1 MKPIPLLAVPISN
14 STQTNSIVLEPFG
27 GSGSTLICCEQLG
40 RICYAIE
47 LDEKFVDV
55 IINRYIETVGNA
67 DGVSVNRNGLFISY
81 KEAVS
86 YVRNSN

>member
-1 MKPIPLLAVPISN
+1 MKPIPLLAIPLQN

-40 RICYAIE
+40 RVCYAIE

-55 IINRYIETVGNA
+55 IVERFRETNSTA
-67 DGVSVNRNGLFISY
+67 DITVERDGAIIPYAEVAKDG
-81 KEAVS
+81 
-86 YVRNSN
+86 

>member
-1 MKPIPLLAVPISN
+1 MKPVPLLAIPIAN
-14 STQTNSIVLEPFG
+14 STQTNGIVLEPFA

-55 IINRYIETVGNA
+55 IVNRYIEAVGSADAVTVER
-67 DGVSVNRNGLFISY
+67 DGKTLKYEEV
-81 KEAVS
+81 AAQ
-86 YVRNSN
+86 

>member
-1 MKPIPLLAVPISN
+1 MKPVPLLAVPVTN
-14 STQTNSIVLEPFG
+14 STQTNGVVLEPFG

-55 IINRYIETVGNA
+55 IVNRFIETAGSA
-67 DGVSVNRNGLFISY
+67 DGVFVERGGAKLAY
-81 KEAVS
+81 TEVAVHE
-86 YVRNSN
+86 